1 MKLKLKDYLINNDL
15 KITNDDFDME
25 KLEKDLYNGYT
36 KNDEVE
42 KKIKTTT
49 SNMVSKDDFDK
60 LQNDYATLETNYN
73 NQTKVL
79 SDTNDRMTRVNF
91 ENKLTRKGF
100 KDKDFDEVIKIR
112 NSVYSD
118 EKDDNKALDEIAER
132 YKGTYFPD
140 ENSSAN
146 YSQAPNESMTNNSNQ
161 TNEVKIS
168 RNTSIK
174 DLLIK

>member
-1 MKLKLKDYLINNDL
+1 MKLKLKDYLINNDV
-15 KITNDDFDME
+15 KITNDDFDIE
-25 KLEKDLYNGYT
+25 KLEKDLYKDYT

-42 KKIKTTT
+42 KKIKNTT
-49 SNMVSKDDFDK
+49 SNMISKADYDK
-60 LQNDYATLETNYN
+60 LQTDYTTLETNYN

-79 SDTNDRMTRVNF
+79 SDTNDRIAKVNF

-100 KDKDFDEVIKIR
+100 KDKDFDEVMKIR

-140 ENSSAN
+140 EKSSTN
-146 YSQAPNESMTNNSNQ
+146 YNQAPNESMTSNSNQ
-161 TNEVKIS
+161 GNEVKIS
-168 RNTSIK
+168 RTTSIK